1 MTDLKSLCETVTEI
15 AIKAGDYI
23 FSRINNI
30 SGNDIEAKGLNNFVT
45 DVDKTAEAM
54 IINQLDKLVKDA
66 GYVAEE
72 GTNKTKGVKFN
83 WVIDPLDG
91 TTNFIH
97 GAPPVA
103 VSIALVEDKLPVLG
117 VVYEIWNKEAFYT
130 WKGGKSYLNGKEINI
145 SNTQLFKDSL
155 IAVGFPYNDANQL
168 SRFLKSMEYFFMN
181 THGVRRLGSAA
192 TDLAY
197 VACGRYDGFFEYNL
211 SPWDV
216 AAGALIVENA
226 GGRVTDFSERDN
238 YVFGREIVAS
248 NNTIHSEFVR
258 DVARFMK
265 PTA

>member
-1 MTDLKSLCETVTEI
+1 MDLKALCKATVDI
-15 AIKAGDYI
+15 AVEAGNYI
-23 FSRINNI
+23 FGRINNL
-30 SGNDIEAKGLNNFVT
+30 SGSDIQAKGLNNFVT
-45 DVDKTAEAM
+45 EVDKTAEAM
-54 IINQLDKLVKDA
+54 IIARLNTLVNDA

-72 GTNKTKGVKFN
+72 GTNKTKGKRFN

-97 GAPPVA
+97 GVPPVA
-103 VSIALVEDKLPVLG
+103 VSIALVDDKLPIAG
-117 VVYEIWNKEAFYT
+117 VVYEIWNKETFYS
-130 WKGGKSYLNGKEINI
+130 WKGGPAFLNDSEIKTSGI
-145 SNTQLFKDSL
+145 KKLKDSL
-155 IAVGFPYNDANQL
+155 IAVGFPYNDMNQL
-168 SRFLKSMEYFFMN
+168 QRFLRSMEYFFLH

-197 VACGRYDGFFEYNL
+197 VACGRYDGFFEFNL

-226 GGRVTDFSERDN
+226 GGKVTDFSGGDN

-248 NNTIHSEFVR
+248 NTSIHSEFVH

-265 PTA
+265 PD